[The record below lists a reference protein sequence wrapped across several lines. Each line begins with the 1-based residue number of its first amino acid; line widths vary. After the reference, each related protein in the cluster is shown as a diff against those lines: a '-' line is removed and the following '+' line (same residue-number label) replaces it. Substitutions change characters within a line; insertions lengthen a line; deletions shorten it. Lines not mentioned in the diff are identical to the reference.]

1 MSKLKPNSEEFLN
14 DLNKVLELISNLDN
28 ENMSLKDISKLSR
41 EVKII
46 NKELKNKYKD
56 LDVQE

>member
-1 MSKLKPNSEEFLN
+1 MSKSKPNPEEFLN

>member
-1 MSKLKPNSEEFLN
+1 MSKSKPNPEEFLN

-41 EVKII
+41 EVKNI

>member
-1 MSKLKPNSEEFLN
+1 MSKSKPNPEEFLE